1 MGQFFN
7 SPQNSFDDTLVPP
20 SRNDALEQ
28 SRFVT
33 GVFGWMTVGLAITGF
48 VALLVAQRPKLV
60 MDMNGGIAPLIML
73 LQLALGFGLIFAINR
88 ISAGVATFLFLIF
101 SASMGLTLS
110 IIFIVYTRATIES
123 TFFITAATFGGM
135 AFYGY
140 VTKRDLTS
148 IGHIAGMALWGL
160 IIAMIVSMFLHIT
173 GLNLLINVVG
183 VLVFVALTA
192 YDTQKIKYMYL
203 AGAEG
208 SQENHKAAIIGAL
221 KLYLDFINLFL
232 FLLQLFARQR
242 D

>member
-7 SPQNSFDDTLVPP
+7 SPQNSFDDTLVPQ

-28 SRFVT
+28 SRFIT

-48 VALLVAQRPKLV
+48 IALLVAQRPKLV
-60 MDMNGGIAPLIML
+60 MEISNMGLLIML
-73 LQLALGFGLIFAINR
+73 LQLGLAFGLVYAINR
-88 ISAGVATFLFLIF
+88 ISAGVATLLFLIF
-101 SASMGLTLS
+101 SASMGLSLS
-110 IIFIVYTRATIES
+110 VIFILYTRASIES
-123 TFFITAATFGGM
+123 TFFITSATFGGM

-148 IGHIAGMALWGL
+148 VGHIAGMALWGL
-160 IIAMIVSMFLHIT
+160 IIAMIVSMFLHLN

-221 KLYLDFINLFL
+221 NLYLDFINLFI
-232 FLLQLFARQR
+232 FLLQLFARER

>member
-7 SPQNSFDDTLVPP
+7 SSQNSFDDTLVPP
-20 SRNDALEQ
+20 SRNDSLEQ
-28 SRFVT
+28 SRFIT

-60 MDMNGGIAPLIML
+60 MEINGMAFLFML
-73 LQLALGFGLIFAINR
+73 LQVALSFGLILAINR
-88 ISAGVATFLFLIF
+88 ISAAVATLMFLLY

-110 IIFIVYTRATIES
+110 VIFILYTRASIES
-123 TFFITAATFGGM
+123 TFFITSATFGGM

-148 IGHIAGMALWGL
+148 IGHIAGMAFFGL
-160 IIAMIVSMFLHIT
+160 FIALIVRMFLHIS

-192 YDTQKIKYMYL
+192 YDTQRIKYLYL

>member
-7 SPQNSFDDTLVPP
+7 SPQNSFDDTLVPA

-28 SRFVT
+28 SRFIT
-33 GVFGWMTVGLAITGF
+33 GVFGWMTVGLGLTGF
-48 VALLVAQRPKLV
+48 IALLVAQFPKLV
-60 MDMNGGIAPLIML
+60 MDMANMSLVIL
-73 LQLALGFGLIFAINR
+73 LFQVVLIFGISSGINR
-88 ISAGVATFLFLIF
+88 ISAGVATLLFLLY
-101 SASMGLTLS
+101 SASWGLTLS
-110 IIFIVYTRATIES
+110 VIFIVYTRASIEA

-148 IGHIAGMALWGL
+148 LGHIAFMGLGGL
-160 IIAMIVSMFLHIT
+160 IIAMIVSWFLHLK

-203 AGAEG
+203 AGAAG
-208 SQENHKAAIIGAL
+208 SAENHKASVIGAL
-221 KLYLDFINLFL
+221 ELYMDFVGIFVY
-232 FLLQLFARQR
+232 LLQFLGNQR

>member
-48 VALLVAQRPKLV
+48 ISLLVAQRPKLV
-60 MDMNGGIAPLIML
+60 MDISNMAPLIFVFQIVLILGL
-73 LQLALGFGLIFAINR
+73 LFGINR
-88 ISAGVATFLFLIF
+88 ISAGLATILFLVF

-110 IIFIVYTRATIES
+110 VIFILYTRASIES
-123 TFFITAATFGGM
+123 TFFITSATFGGM

-160 IIAMIVSMFLHIT
+160 IIAMFVSMFLHIS
-173 GLNLLINVVG
+173 GLNLLINVAG
-183 VLVFVALTA
+183 VLIFVALTA

-221 KLYLDFINLFL
+221 ELYLDFLNLFL
-232 FLLQLFARQR
+232 FLLQLFARER

>member
-7 SPQNSFDDTLVPP
+7 SPQNSFDATLVPP

-33 GVFGWMTVGLAITGF
+33 AVFGWMTVGLAITGF
-48 VALLVAQRPKLV
+48 VALLVAQSPALV
-60 MDMNGGIAPLIML
+60 MDMSGGAGIVIMV
-73 LQLALGFGLIFAINR
+73 LQLALVFGLAWAINR
-88 ISAGVATFLFLIF
+88 ISAGVATFLFLIY
-101 SASMGLTLS
+101 SASVGLTLS
-110 IIFIVYTRATIES
+110 VIFILYTRAAIES
-123 TFFITAATFGGM
+123 TFFITAATFGAM

-148 IGHIAGMALWGL
+148 IGHIAFMALFGL
-160 IIAMIVSMFLHIT
+160 LIALIVSGLLRDS
-173 GLNLLINVVG
+173 GLNLWINIGG
-183 VLVFVALTA
+183 VLVFMALTA

-221 KLYLDFINLFL
+221 NLYLDFINLFM
-232 FLLQLFARQR
+232 FLLQLFASQR

>member
-28 SRFVT
+28 SRFIT

-48 VALLVAQRPKLV
+48 IALLVAQRPKLV
-60 MDMNGGIAPLIML
+60 MEISNMGLLIML
-73 LQLALGFGLIFAINR
+73 LQLGLAFGLVYAINR
-88 ISAGVATFLFLIF
+88 ISAGVATLLFLIF
-101 SASMGLTLS
+101 SASMGLSLS
-110 IIFIVYTRATIES
+110 VIFILYTRASIES
-123 TFFITAATFGGM
+123 TFFITSATFGGM

-148 IGHIAGMALWGL
+148 VGHIAGMALWGL
-160 IIAMIVSMFLHIT
+160 IIAMIVSMFLHLN

-221 KLYLDFINLFL
+221 NLYLDFINLFI
-232 FLLQLFARQR
+232 FLLQLFARER